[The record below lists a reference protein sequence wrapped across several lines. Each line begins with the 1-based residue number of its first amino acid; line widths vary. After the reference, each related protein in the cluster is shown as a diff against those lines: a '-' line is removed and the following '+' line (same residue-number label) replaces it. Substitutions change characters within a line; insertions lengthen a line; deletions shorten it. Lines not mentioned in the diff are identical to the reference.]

1 MAIKRLTIDGY
12 GQIELNRVSFPITGK
27 VIADLPLADSFTVS
41 APAENGMILNANY
54 ATGEVTLPTRTDS
67 ILALHY
73 SAEKEYDPNIAGLKQ
88 FKLVAGGFYPRLGIL
103 TIGDRFTTNTV
114 CYDTDDF
121 ENDAAIKV
129 AIADAGTIP
138 LYGVVDTTGAIKLT
152 PTLAGTEKVVLQVIK
167 NTTMPDG
174 SYGVKFVVVKA

>member
-1 MAIKRLTIDGY
+1 MAIQRLTIDGY

-41 APAENGMILNANY
+41 APAENGMILAADY
-54 ATGEVTLPTRTDS
+54 AAGEVTLDGGAG

-103 TIGDRFTTNTV
+103 TEGDRFTTNTV
-114 CYDTDDF
+114 CYDTADF
-121 ENDAAIKV
+121 EDDAAIKV
-129 AIADAGTIP
+129 AIAAAGTTA
-138 LYGVVDTTGAIKLT
+138 LYGIADATGAINLVD
-152 PTLAGTEKVVLQVIK
+152 TLDGTEKVVLQVIK